1 MRTKKLF
8 ALFLVLLFSGGCSQ
22 YEVGGEGTSSLDDAL
37 AMARNRCPGDIY
49 DCYSY
54 WSDLD
59 KLWEHAKGNE
69 KEVIEREML
78 TFLLKRLEDYG
89 DPERTSVTLRAL
101 GEKTTSDDIKKAAT
115 EALLKYEQAQ
125 EAEAKQKEDMQ
136 VQEQK
141 QAEDIRLAFRESRE
155 RLPRIGAGRL
165 DDKSAE
171 EVKKLL
177 EGWTRGVDD
186 LNVDERGEY
195 FSADVFYRVFG
206 QPQRKQFISSDYAY
220 YLYYEC
226 KDGMVQIKVL
236 AALLE
241 ENVVLVSDFNIF

>member
-1 MRTKKLF
+1 MRTKTIF
-8 ALFLVLLFSGGCSQ
+8 TLFLMLLFSGGCSQ

-37 AMARNRCPGDIY
+37 ARARDRCPGDIY

-54 WSDLD
+54 WQDLD
-59 KLWEHAKGNE
+59 KLWEHAEGNE

-78 TFLLKRLEDYG
+78 TFLLKGIEVYG
-89 DPERTSVTLRAL
+89 YRDTDALRFL
-101 GEKTTSDDIKKAAT
+101 GEQATSDDIKKAAT
-115 EALLKYEQAQ
+115 EVLLEYEQAQ

-136 VQEQK
+136 VQVQK

-155 RLPRIGAGRL
+155 RLLRIGAGRL

-177 EGWTRGVDD
+177 EGWTRGADD